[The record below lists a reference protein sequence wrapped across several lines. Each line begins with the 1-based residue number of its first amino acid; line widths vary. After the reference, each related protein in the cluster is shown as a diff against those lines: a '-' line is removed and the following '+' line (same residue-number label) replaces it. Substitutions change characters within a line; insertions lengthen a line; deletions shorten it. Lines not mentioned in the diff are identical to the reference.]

1 MLEHYSSFLYKPRYV
16 EVMAEIKP
24 FLWNMLLSSLQV
36 SFLHRSHLQTDT
48 LSLSFFLRV
57 NSFLACHSNETE
69 IETLCVI
76 VAHLMNDN
84 EQKQEMSRDLVV
96 ECCTTLLRYGP
107 YMTYVPYSYR
117 YWVILSA

>member
-36 SFLHRSHLQTDT
+36 SSLHRSHLQTDT

-57 NSFLACHSNETE
+57 HSFLACHSNEAE

-117 YWVILSA
+117 YWVIVSA